1 MKLHQKILIFFIF
14 TALVGSTATAQDT
27 PARSTTIE
35 THAGQ
40 RYYIH
45 TVEQGQTLYAISKLY
60 DVPLNEIIRSNE
72 GISKNIHPGDK
83 VRVPAKHSADQQT
96 QKPEP
101 AGMNLRRVARGET
114 VFSLAKESNVSV
126 EEIMA
131 ANDGLPEGLKEG
143 EFIRIPVSNNPPA
156 TPPQKIQTE
165 PEPAVKATES
175 PAEIPQPRPASTAQ
189 QPEVIENGYI
199 EFQERNRETLY
210 ELAIRYRISIDSIY
224 ALNPGIGDQL
234 SRGQIIKIPFSTVE
248 RDYITHTARR
258 RITVNRLARFYNIDL
273 EKIRQINPYMS
284 RQLQTGQAIRIPL
297 PPKIV
302 TEEAVTD
309 SLLVIEQQI
318 RGEMEREISQK
329 EFCSRLMEKG
339 QYNIALMIP
348 FFLEEFSF
356 ANEGTDQERTS
367 GQDEAFIR
375 PFLFIQFY
383 EGLLLAVDSLRQ
395 LGFNAEIH
403 VFDVEDDVAAT
414 QKVLNDPRLK
424 EMHLIIGPFYQTSF
438 RMVSNFAKTNQIPIV
453 NPFST
458 RNDII
463 AGNPYVIKV
472 QPDENYLFQT
482 LVDFLNHRHKSS
494 QIFIA
499 RHNPFRDEIQF
510 GQLKNI
516 LNKELETRQ
525 YPFTDLYHEIVYTRD
540 SVYTFLHQASPT
552 NENVV
557 VIYSDNKMFTFDI
570 LRKLNQLRDT
580 FNISV
585 IGIPNWK
592 DIEGFDYRHKNNLNT
607 HIITPEHV
615 DYESKVVK
623 DFVRRFRATYHTEP
637 ETYAFTGYDIGI
649 YFLSALMKFGK
660 HFTDCLPWYEMD
672 ALHYG
677 FRFTGGNNTGFENQ
691 HLKVL
696 RMTDYQYREIFTTL
710 PVYDLGEEN

>member
-1 MKLHQKILIFFIF
+1 MLIFLFCTLLTGI
-14 TALVGSTATAQDT
+14 SATAQDS
-27 PARSTTIE
+27 PSRSTTIE

-40 RYYIH
+40 RYYMH
-45 TVEQGQTLYAISKLY
+45 TVEEGQTLFAISRLY
-60 DVPLNEIIRSNE
+60 DVPLNEVIRSNE

-83 VRVPAKHSADQQT
+83 IRIPVSAGEQPSQQ
-96 QKPEP
+96 PEP

-114 VFSLAKESNVSV
+114 LFSLARDYNVSV
-126 EEIMA
+126 EEILA

-143 EFIRIPVSNNPPA
+143 EFIRIPLANNPPA
-156 TPPQKIQTE
+156 TPPQQVQTE
-165 PEPAVKATES
+165 PEPVRRSSETPTETTHT
-175 PAEIPQPRPASTAQ
+175 RPVQSIQ
-189 QPEVIENGYI
+189 QPEVDENGYF

-224 ALNPGIGDQL
+224 AINPGIGDQL
-234 SRGQIIKIPFSTVE
+234 SRGQIIKIPYSTVE

-273 EKIRQINPYMS
+273 DKIREFNPYMS

-297 PPKIV
+297 PPKKV
-302 TEEAVTD
+302 TEETVPD
-309 SLLVIEQQI
+309 SLLVIEQKI

-329 EFCSRLMEKG
+329 EFCSELMEKG

-348 FFLEEFSF
+348 FFLDDFSAEKEKSDF
-356 ANEGTDQERTS
+356 Q
-367 GQDEAFIR
+367 R

-383 EGLLLAVDSLRQ
+383 EGLLLAVDSLKQ

-403 VFDVEDDVAAT
+403 VFDVEDDIAAT
-414 QKVLNDPRLK
+414 QKALNDPRLK
-424 EMHLIIGPFYQTSF
+424 DMHLIIGPFYQTSF
-438 RMVSNFAKTNQIPIV
+438 RIVSNFAKTNRIPIV

-458 RNDII
+458 RDDII

-472 QPDENYLFQT
+472 QPDEDYLFQT
-482 LVDFLNHRHKSS
+482 LVEFLNHRHKSS

-510 GQLKNI
+510 GQLKDI
-516 LNKELETRQ
+516 LNKELESRK
-525 YPFTDLYHEIVYTRD
+525 YPFTSLYHEIVYTRD
-540 SVYTFLHQASPT
+540 SVYTFLHQASTT

-580 FNISV
+580 FNITV

-607 HIITPEHV
+607 HILTPEHV
-615 DYESKVVK
+615 DYNRQVVK
-623 DFVRRFRATYHTEP
+623 NFVRRFRTTYHTEP
-637 ETYAFTGYDIGI
+637 ETYAFAGFDIGI
-649 YFLSALMKFGK
+649 YFFSALMKFGE

-677 FRFTGGNNTGFENQ
+677 FRFTGGQHNGFENQ
-691 HLKVL
+691 HLKIL
-696 RMTDYQYREIFTTL
+696 RMTDYEYREIFTTL
-710 PVYDLGEEN
+710 PVFEFEPKD

>member
-1 MKLHQKILIFFIF
+1 MKLHIKMPILFVF
-14 TALVGSTATAQDT
+14 TALVSLTATAQNS

-35 THAGQ
+35 TQAGQ

-45 TVEQGQTLYAISKLY
+45 TVEKGQTLYAISKLY

-72 GISKNIHPGDK
+72 GISKNIHPGETI
-83 VRVPAKHSADQQT
+83 RLPAKQAADHQN
-96 QKPEP
+96 QKPES
-101 AGMNLRRVARGET
+101 AGMSLRRVARGET
-114 VFSLAKESNVSV
+114 VFSLAKEYNVSV
-126 EEIMA
+126 GEILA

-143 EFIRIPVSNNPPA
+143 EFIRIPDSGNPPA
-156 TPPQKIQTE
+156 NPPQKVQTE
-165 PEPAVKATES
+165 TEQAVTDTES
-175 PAEIPQPRPASTAQ
+175 PAEISQPRPALQ
-189 QPEVIENGYI
+189 QPEETENGYF

-224 ALNPGIGDQL
+224 AINPGISDQL
-234 SRGQIIKIPFSTVE
+234 SRGQIIKIPYSTVE
-248 RDYITHTARR
+248 NDYITHTARR

-297 PPKIV
+297 PPKKV
-302 TEEAVTD
+302 TDEVETD
-309 SLLVIEQQI
+309 SLRIIEQQI
-318 RGEMEREISQK
+318 RKESEREISQK

-348 FFLEEFSF
+348 FFLEENSF
-356 ANEGTDQERTS
+356 TNEETDSQS
-367 GQDEAFIR
+367 ASDEDAGFIR

-383 EGLLLAVDSLRQ
+383 EGLLLAVDSLKQ

-414 QKVLNDPRLK
+414 QKVLEDPRMEK
-424 EMHLIIGPFYQTSF
+424 MHLIIGPFYQTSF
-438 RMVSNFAKTNQIPIV
+438 RMTANFAKTNQIPIV

-458 RNDII
+458 RTDII
-463 AGNPYVIKV
+463 VDNPYVIKV
-472 QPDENYLFQT
+472 QPDENSLFQT

-499 RHNPFRDEIQF
+499 RHNSFRDEIQF

-525 YPFTDLYHEIVYTRD
+525 YPFTNLYHEIVYTQD
-540 SVYTFLHQASPT
+540 SVYTFLHQASVS

-557 VIYSDNKMFTFDI
+557 VIYSDNKIFAFDI

-580 FNISV
+580 FNITV
-585 IGIPNWK
+585 IGIPGWK

-607 HIITPEHV
+607 HLLTPEHV
-615 DYESKVVK
+615 DYESQVVK

-637 ETYAFTGYDIGI
+637 ENYAFAGYDIGI

-677 FRFTGGNNTGFENQ
+677 FRFRGDDNTGFENQ

-696 RMTDYQYREIFTTL
+696 RMTDFQYREIFTTL